1 MYFERI
7 ILVAMKRMDRVGNR
21 ISHKTIVIISNPV
34 TTEMAKEL
42 ALGYIWKVSL
52 QDLSVDG
59 EGVRAV
65 RKPYPDRLWGLGP
78 ITFLLEGPLG
88 FLQDSPNLFQ
98 GLHWVTE

>member
-1 MYFERI
+1 
-7 ILVAMKRMDRVGNR
+7 MKRMDRAGNR
-21 ISHKTIVIISNPV
+21 ISHKTIVIITNAV

-42 ALGYIWKVSL
+42 ALGYLRQVSL

-65 RKPYPDRLWGLGP
+65 RKPYPDRLWGPGP
-78 ITFLLEGPLG
+78 VTFLLEGPLG
-88 FLQDSPNLFQ
+88 CRQDSPNLFQ